1 MPSLTLA
8 HISDLHIGPLPR
20 AGLRALA
27 GKRVT
32 GFLSWRLKRSKIH
45 RREVLDQLAADLAQQ
60 KPDHIAVTGDLVNI
74 ALPDE
79 FAQAHAFLQTIGPPD
94 RVTVVPGNHDA
105 YVALPWS
112 KSAGL
117 WDAYMT
123 GKHCDD
129 SGAERPPR
137 DVRDFPFVR
146 RVGGLALIGVSTALP
161 TRPFSAAGELG
172 ADQMRRLDTIL
183 EQLGEAGAFR
193 IILIHHPPFGGGA
206 YKRKSLRDAAALAE
220 IIRKRGCELMLHGHT
235 HMSQLGRM
243 NGPSTSVP
251 VIGVPSASAVL
262 TDHRD
267 PSRYHLYRLSRGERD
282 DGAWTLTVSM
292 RELKADGSG
301 FAPIG
306 EIVLLG
312 ESNPPAVSAAP
323 VVQCA

>member
-45 RREVLDQLAADLAQQ
+45 RREVLDVLAADLAQQ
-60 KPDHIAVTGDLVNI
+60 EPDHIAVTGDLVNI
-74 ALPDE
+74 ALPGE
-79 FAQAHAFLQTIGPPD
+79 FIAARAFLTSIGTPD

-105 YVALPWS
+105 YVSMPWP
-112 KSAGL
+112 KAAGL

-123 GKHCDD
+123 GRHAD
-129 SGAERPPR
+129 GADRAPR

-146 RVGGLALIGVSTALP
+146 RIGGVALVGVSTALP

-172 ADQMRRLDTIL
+172 AEQLKRLDAVL
-183 EQLGEAGAFR
+183 DELGEAGAFR
-193 IILIHHPPFGGGA
+193 VILIHHPPFGGGA
-206 YKRKSLRDAAALAE
+206 YKRKSLRDAGALAE
-220 IIRKRGCELMLHGHT
+220 IIRRRGCELMLHGHT
-235 HMSQLGRM
+235 HMSLLGRM
-243 NGPSTSVP
+243 MGPGTSVP
-251 VIGVPSASAVL
+251 VIGVPSASAVA

-267 PSRYHLYRLSRGERD
+267 PSRYHIYRLSRSER
-282 DGAWTLTVSM
+282 GTWTLTVSM

-312 ESNPPAVSAAP
+312 ETNPPAPSPSATA
-323 VVQCA
+323 A